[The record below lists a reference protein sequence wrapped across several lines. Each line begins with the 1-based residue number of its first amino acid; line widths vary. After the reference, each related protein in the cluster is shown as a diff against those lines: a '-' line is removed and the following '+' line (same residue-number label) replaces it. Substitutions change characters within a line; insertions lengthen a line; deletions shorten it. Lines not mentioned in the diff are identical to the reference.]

1 MRAER
6 TAGRQ
11 PARRRAGVQWVPRLV
26 ALACLAAAAGAQAMS
41 FSEAYAA
48 ARAHDAQ
55 YRAAQHELDAN
66 RQLVPIA
73 RAALYPSA
81 GLNLSRSDY
90 TGTRSFPNSL
100 NQEVKTEVAYASPQ
114 ASLSVRMAL
123 FNVEAFRRHEQA
135 QVQVEAAESVYR
147 QRGNELL
154 DRLGMA
160 YLQVLLAIDNV
171 ALTETQRQA
180 AQGLLMR
187 AEQRFKRGEGT
198 RTEVA
203 QAQSAYELARVQAME
218 ARDLE
223 SVATRGFKRVTGTEP
238 VALQRPA
245 ADREPPAVE
254 PESLVQWLELA
265 MRQSPQLQARAQ
277 AVMAARLGVGRQ
289 QAGHY
294 PRVDLVASLAR
305 NTNDSITSLY
315 QTNVLSSIG
324 VQVSVPLFNGGGTE
338 AGVKQALADQAR
350 AEAELKN
357 EREAVESEVQRQ
369 FLATRNGV
377 HKVGALMRAVAANEV
392 TLLGAT
398 RSLDGGVATTSDV
411 LDAQARLHA
420 SRRDL
425 AQARY
430 DHLMSRLRL
439 LAAAGVPHDEVV
451 ADVSRLLGEPA
462 AAASVTP
469 TAPAT
474 ATTGAT
480 AAASAGVATAA
491 TAALSTPNAA
501 AVPAARQP

>member
-1 MRAER
+1 MRAAR
-6 TAGRQ
+6 TAGRH
-11 PARRRAGVQWVPRLV
+11 PERHGAARLWAPRLV
-26 ALACLAAAAGAQAMS
+26 ALACLCATAGAQAMS
-41 FSEAYAA
+41 FAEAYAA

-73 RAALYPSA
+73 RSALYPAA

-90 TGTRSFPNSL
+90 SGTRSFQNSL
-100 NQEVKTEVAYASPQ
+100 NQEVKTDVAYSSPQ
-114 ASLSVRMAL
+114 ANLSVRMPL
-123 FNVEAFRRHEQA
+123 FNVEAMRRHEQA

-160 YLQVLLAIDNV
+160 YLQVLLAADNV
-171 ALTETQRQA
+171 ALTETQRQS
-180 AQGLLMR
+180 AQGLLTR
-187 AEQRFKRGEGT
+187 AEQRYKRGEGT

-203 QAQSAYELARVQAME
+203 QAQSAYELARVQALE

-223 SVATRGFKRVTGTEP
+223 EVATRGFKRVTGTDP
-238 VALQRPA
+238 LALQRPQ
-245 ADREPPAVE
+245 ADREPPPLE
-254 PESLVQWLELA
+254 PQSLVEWLEIAL
-265 MRQSPQLQARAQ
+265 RQSPQLQARTQ
-277 AVMAARLGVGRQ
+277 ALMAARLGVGRQ
-289 QAGHY
+289 SAGHY

-305 NTNDSITSLY
+305 NTNDSITSLN
-315 QTNVLSSIG
+315 QTNVLGSIG
-324 VQVSVPLFNGGGTE
+324 VQVSVPLYNGGGTE

-392 TLLGAT
+392 TLQGAT
-398 RSLDGGVATTSDV
+398 RSLDGGMATTSDV

-439 LAAAGVPHDEVV
+439 MAASGMPHDEVV
-451 ADVSRLLGEPA
+451 ADVNRLLG
-462 AAASVTP
+462 V
-469 TAPAT
+469 PAT
-474 ATTGAT
+474 A
-480 AAASAGVATAA
+480 SVPPPAA
-491 TAALSTPNAA
+491 TAAPAAATAEAANAATAVLSTPNATA
-501 AVPAARQP
+501 APAVRQP